1 MRRLSRLA
9 ASRAARV
16 GAVLVAIGALLLTAE
31 LLLRGGEQAA
41 PPPPAPAPSASPPT
55 TPVPP
60 PPPPPETAPPPPP
73 PPPEPT
79 PPPPPEPTP
88 PPPASVAFSWRLAG
102 ALVWHETDVEPT
114 LLGRILRE
122 AGFGWVAVRVQD
134 GTVEDP
140 VQADWVYRFRL
151 ASGLPVGGWGVLRIE
166 PEAEARLGSELVT
179 RYGLDFYVAN
189 PEVEYEFSGADG
201 TERRAKRTVEPLRRD
216 VPNAEAV
223 AVPARS
229 LLLLP
234 ARPSRHRLGVL
245 APCRRSL
252 PAPGVR
258 ERHRR
263 GELTAC
269 VRRRVALC
277 LRAERHPP
285 DDRHAHRSPGNRG
298 RRDVC
303 RPSRTRR
310 NDRLLGLP
318 RRDPDDRRGLARA
331 WLGDRPTRDRC
342 ETGMTLSSGAPGRLT

>member
-1 MRRLSRLA
+1 MRWLSRLA

-41 PPPPAPAPSASPPT
+41 PPPPAPAPTAPPPT

-60 PPPPPETAPPPPP
+60 SPPPPPTAP
-73 PPPEPT
+73 

-88 PPPASVAFSWRLAG
+88 PPPASVAFSWRSAG

-134 GTVEDP
+134 GIVEDP
-140 VQADWVYRFRL
+140 VEADWVYRFRL
-151 ASGLPVGGWGVLRIE
+151 ASGLPVGGWGVLRTE

-189 PEVEYEFSGADG
+189 PEVEYEFSGAGGPSDERSGRSSRFVG
-201 TERRAKRTVEPLRRD
+201 TFRTL
-216 VPNAEAV
+216 EAV

-234 ARPSRHRLGVL
+234 ARPSRHRLGSL
-245 APCRRSL
+245 ARCGRSL
-252 PAPGVR
+252 PATGVC
-258 ERHRR
+258 ERHPR
-263 GELTAC
+263 GGLTAC
-269 VRRRVALC
+269 VRRRVARC
-277 LRAERHPP
+277 LRAGRHPP
-285 DDRHAHRSPGNRG
+285 DDRHAHRSSGHRG
-298 RRDVC
+298 RRDVR

-310 NDRLLGLP
+310 DGRLLGLP

-331 WLGDRPTRDRC
+331 RRGDRPTRDRG
-342 ETGMTLSSGAPGRLT
+342 ETGMTFRLGCASSTRRRSAS